1 MDFMPY
7 EGNLVHPPSGLRRV
21 VLAVLV
27 VAGVTVG
34 AIGVLSRPHAEAA
47 TPAVSVRSIT
57 PEPAVFGRPAN
68 ADLDRGPGEVE
79 SDLAIVPEARR

>member
-7 EGNLVHPPSGLRRV
+7 EGNLQDSPSRLSRV
-21 VLAVLV
+21 VLAALVL
-27 VAGVTVG
+27 AGVAVG
-34 AIGVLSRPHAEAA
+34 AVGVLYRPHAEAGTSA
-47 TPAVSVRSIT
+47 ASVRSVT

-68 ADLDRGPGEVE
+68 ADQDRGPGEVE